1 MGLVG
6 VSVHLRNSCILRAPC
21 EAVAHYSKKE
31 GRGESHGNFH
41 LTFYFNAKTKKVV
54 GYLSLDSY

>member
-1 MGLVG
+1 MGA
-6 VSVHLRNSCILRAPC
+6 SVHLRNSCILKAPC
-21 EAVAHYSKKE
+21 GDVAHYSKKE
-31 GRGESHGNFH
+31 VRGESHGNFH